1 MPNRVI
7 GNNTS
12 FTFSSF
18 SAGTVVTDT
27 IWNAQVA
34 QNLVN
39 AKNVMD
45 RIPSIYA
52 GQIIGLSNSTATSW
66 TGTPTKSRHASIL
79 TSWTTMPG
87 FLDDLGNTRY
97 HIYPKN
103 ITTGPYVMNTIGNYF
118 VFYTPGIYHIEVR
131 AAYTTLPVGS
141 STAYVGPTMLR
152 MAIVPY
158 VNNGANYSSNPPFDN
173 VPHSTNSNGMMNC
186 LLAYTGRIDSVPVPP
201 TTYSPIINLSGF
213 VLVTGQTIFNANTFS
228 NIAITNT
235 DPLTPG
241 NAYHIEVEGMY
252 ANNTDFAGN
261 GRFTINDGHVQ
272 ITLVQ
277 EWWQ

>member
-18 SAGTVVTDT
+18 ASGTVVTSFL
-27 IWNAQVA
+27 WNTVVA
-34 QNLVN
+34 KNLAN
-39 AKNVMD
+39 AKSVVD
-45 RIPSIYA
+45 RIPAVYA
-52 GQIIGLSNSTATSW
+52 GKITGLSNSTAASW

-79 TSWTTMPG
+79 TSWSTMPT
-87 FLDDLGNTRY
+87 FVDSLGTTRY

-131 AAYTTLPVGS
+131 AVYSTLPVGS
-141 STAYVGPTMLR
+141 STAFVGPTMLR

-158 VNNGANYSSNPPFDN
+158 VNNGANYSSNSPFDN

-186 LLAYTGRIDSVPVPP
+186 LLAYTGRIDFAYSP
-201 TTYSPIINLSGF
+201 TPTFEPIINLSGF
-213 VLVTGQTIFNANTFS
+213 VLVTAQNIFNANTFS

-235 DPLTPG
+235 NPLTPG
-241 NAYHIEVEGMY
+241 NAYHIEIEGMY

-261 GRFTINDGHVQ
+261 GRFTIHDGNVQ
-272 ITLVQ
+272 ITLMQ

>member
-18 SAGTVVTDT
+18 ATGTVVTSFL
-27 IWNAQVA
+27 WNTVVA
-34 QNLVN
+34 NNLSN
-39 AKNVMD
+39 AKKVMD
-45 RIPSIYA
+45 RVPAVYA
-52 GQIIGLSNSTATSW
+52 GEIIGLSNSTASSW

-79 TSWTTMPG
+79 TSWTTMPT
-87 FLDDLGNTRY
+87 FVDDLGNTRY

-103 ITTGPYVMNTIGNYF
+103 ITTGPTVMNTIGNYF

-131 AAYTTLPVGS
+131 ARHTTLPVGS
-141 STAYVGPTMLR
+141 YNAYVGPTMLR

-158 VNNGANYSSNPPFDN
+158 VNNGADYSSNAPFDT

-186 LLAYTGRIDSVPVPP
+186 LLAYTGRIDIAMPP
-201 TTYSPIINLSGF
+201 ATFPEVNLSGF
-213 VLVTGQTIFNANTFS
+213 VLVTAQNIYNADTYS

-235 DPLTPG
+235 NPLTPG

-252 ANNTDFAGN
+252 ANNTDFSGN
-261 GRFTINDGHVQ
+261 GRFTIHEGNVQ
-272 ITLVQ
+272 ITLMQ
-277 EWWQ
+277 EWWK

>member
-18 SAGTVVTDT
+18 ASDTVITSFL
-27 IWNAQVA
+27 WNTMVA
-34 QNLVN
+34 KNLAN
-39 AKNVMD
+39 AKNVVD
-45 RIPSIYA
+45 RIPSVYS
-52 GQIIGLSNSTATSW
+52 GKIIGLSNSTATSW

-79 TSWTTMPG
+79 TSWATMPT
-87 FLDDLGNTRY
+87 FVDDLGNTRY

-131 AAYTTLPVGS
+131 AAYSTLPVGS
-141 STAYVGPTMLR
+141 STAFIGPTMLR

-158 VNNGANYSSNPPFDN
+158 VNNGANYTSNAPFDYSGVYSN
-173 VPHSTNSNGMMNC
+173 NSNGMLNC
-186 LLAYTGRIDSVPVPP
+186 LLAYTGRIDF
-201 TTYSPIINLSGF
+201 TYPITNSEPIINLSGF
-213 VLVTGQTIFNANTFS
+213 VLVTAQKINNANTFS

-235 DPLTPG
+235 NPLTPG

-252 ANNTDFAGN
+252 ATLADSTGN
-261 GRFTINDGHVQ
+261 GRFTIYDGNVQ